1 MLPKVRGGALPGDP
15 PKCQWNE
22 SALKKVPCSNQKE
35 KKVFPLTRWY
45 PGGRGGACD
54 GVLHGKCIYVL
65 IFSLLFE
72 FLVFYLLCGES
83 NSFVEI
89 AGYVLFQKHSAVH

>member
-1 MLPKVRGGALPGDP
+1 MKVL
-15 PKCQWNE
+15 
-22 SALKKVPCSNQKE
+22 LKKVPCSNHKK

-83 NSFVEI
+83 NSFVKI
-89 AGYVLFQKHSAVH
+89 TLFQTKITGYVLFQKHSAVH